1 MKRSAGLTL
10 VELMIA
16 MLLVLIATAG
26 ALAVVAQG
34 RALQRTG
41 ESVAGLEET
50 ADAAFAV
57 LVDELRLAGYLGL
70 AVPGSPVDGS
80 SASGVGEAA
89 GLTVAGGCGMSLAH
103 DLNLVI
109 TASDNSYRVDSAT
122 PLRCAAGPNGRAAAG
137 ADTLTVRHAYPAGTT
152 PEAGRL
158 QIETTTRAGR
168 LMADGIARLGASARI
183 HDLEVSVFYVS
194 ADSSA
199 ERGRPSLR
207 RKRLVGG
214 NRPAFQ
220 DEELVMGVEDMQ
232 LEFGLDDPEDEDDA
246 IDRWVSPAGV
256 PAPDTPRA
264 IRIWIRARS
273 DTPER
278 APLQLPALSYA
289 NRAEPPLSSRYRRKL
304 SSQIIELRNLRG
316 RP

>member
-16 MLLVLIATAG
+16 MLLLLIATAG

-34 RALQRTG
+34 RSLQRTG

-57 LVDELRLAGYLGL
+57 LVDELQLAGYLGL
-70 AVPGSPVDGS
+70 AVPGSPVEGS
-80 SASGVGEAA
+80 SASGVGEAP
-89 GLTVAGGCGMSLAH
+89 GLAVAGGCGMSLAH

-137 ADTLTVRHAYPAGTT
+137 ADTLTVRHASPAGTM
-152 PEAGRL
+152 PDAGRL
-158 QIETTTRAGR
+158 QVETTMRAGR
-168 LMADGIARLGASARI
+168 LMADGIARLGAGARI

-194 ADSSA
+194 AESSA
-199 ERGRPSLR
+199 ARGRPSLR

-232 LEFGLDDPEDEDDA
+232 LEFGLDDPQDEDDA
-246 IDRWVSPAGV
+246 IDRWVGPA
-256 PAPDTPRA
+256 AFAAADTPRA

-304 SSQIIELRNLRG
+304 SSRIIELRNLRG